1 MGLFSFLKSRKEPES
16 ELHEYCP
23 RCDAILTLQKGYDHN
38 VPFWV
43 CKGCGETLINPR
55 VRTETDIAWICD
67 KCGDMLNEQQGFAED
82 CGEWHC
88 TECGFVNIID
98 ESNLYFS
105 DEEYKMDLQNPYKG
119 MTDDDML
126 EIMSFEEVDYID
138 GREDI
143 VIVKDQNEKQFVKK
157 ILSTYDKS
165 VYRYL
170 MENPVKHMPRIL
182 GVYEGAN
189 YLVVIEEY
197 MEGITLDRMLEKDTF
212 SKELA
217 VNIAKDV
224 CAVLK
229 DLHSRENPII
239 HRDVKPS
246 NIMITKEGERILLDM
261 NVAKWVK
268 EETEDT
274 RFLGTLYYAAPEQLG
289 YGFSASSEKTDI
301 YAVGVLLNVLVTGK
315 LPKEE
320 KAGGSLWSIIERCI
334 RLNVEERFS
343 DQELIVALDDYL
355 RNHRNRGE

>member
-1 MGLFSFLKSRKEPES
+1 M
-16 ELHEYCP
+16 
-23 RCDAILTLQKGYDHN
+23 
-38 VPFWV
+38 
-43 CKGCGETLINPR
+43 INPR
-55 VRTETDIAWICD
+55 VPTETDIAWICD
-67 KCGDMLNEQQGFAED
+67 KCGDMLNEQPGFAED
-82 CGEWHC
+82 CGDWHC
-88 TECGFVNIID
+88 TKCGFVNGID

-105 DEEYKMDLQNPYKG
+105 EEEYKSDLQNPYKG
-119 MTDDDML
+119 MADEDLL

-143 VIVKDQNEKQFVKK
+143 VIVKDENERRFVKK

-170 MENPVKHMPRIL
+170 MENPVEHMPRIL

-189 YLVVIEEY
+189 YLLVIEEY
-197 MEGITLDRMLEKDTF
+197 IEGITLDRMLEQESL

-224 CAVLK
+224 CVILK

-246 NIMITKEGERILLDM
+246 NIMITKEGERILLDI

-268 EETEDT
+268 EEAEDT
-274 RFLGTLYYAAPEQLG
+274 RLLGTLYYAAPEQLG

-301 YAVGVLLNVLVTGK
+301 YAVGVLLNVLLTGK

-320 KAGGSLWSIIERCI
+320 KAGGTLWNIIERCI
-334 RLNVEERFS
+334 SLNVEERFS
-343 DQELIVALDDYL
+343 DQELIVALEDL
-355 RNHRNRGE
+355 FAGT